1 MCYYNPMHEETFNDL
16 KKLFLAQGH
25 RLYIVGGT
33 ARDLLLGRSYDDLD
47 FATDATPDDEKAFLP
62 KASYVFAKYGSVKV
76 THGRKPVD
84 ITTLRVEEGYWDFR
98 HPGTVV
104 FVKDPELDYLR
115 RDFTINALY
124 LDEEYALLDYCG
136 GFADLQ
142 AKLLRFVGD
151 PARRVREDPLRIIRA
166 ERFASSLGFTIEPR
180 TQKAIDEARDLLKEL
195 NPAKIEEER
204 RKGWKGTL

>member
-1 MCYYNPMHEETFNDL
+1 MHEETFNDL

-33 ARDLLLGRSYDDLD
+33 ARDLLLGRPYDDLD
-47 FATDATPDDEKAFLP
+47 FATDATPSEERAFLP
-62 KASYVFAKYGSVKV
+62 DASYIFAQYGSVKV
-76 THGRKPVD
+76 TQDQKPVD
-84 ITTLRVEEGYWDFR
+84 ITTLRVEEDYRDFR

-104 FVKDPELDYLR
+104 FVKDPKRDYLR

-136 GFADLQ
+136 GWDDLQ

-166 ERFASSLGFTIEPR
+166 ERFALSLGFTIEPK

-204 RKGWKGTL
+204 RKGWKGKL